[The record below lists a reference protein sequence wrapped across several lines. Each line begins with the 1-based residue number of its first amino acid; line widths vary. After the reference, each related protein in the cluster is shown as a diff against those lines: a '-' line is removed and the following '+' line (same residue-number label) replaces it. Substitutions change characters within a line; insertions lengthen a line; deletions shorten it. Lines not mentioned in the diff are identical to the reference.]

1 MEARKLWPHVRAALL
16 LFHVTAVVLAAIP
29 APEGGMQR
37 SAWKDPTVQ
46 GEFDEWYTRVR
57 QLGYRGDRARFEE
70 GLWSFAVAY
79 SKVRGKVLAPFRPY
93 YRYAGTGQGWRM
105 FVAPHRFPARLSIDL
120 HRNGTWENVYVERST
135 TATWLANVLDHDRM
149 RSATFRY
156 SWPQYG
162 KTYSQF
168 CAWIQTRA
176 RVDFPD
182 ADRLRV
188 RYFKYRTRSPEEVR
202 ANEPEDGKWILSRE
216 LPLTETQP

>member
-46 GEFDEWYTRVR
+46 GEFDEWYTRFR
-57 QLGYRGDRARFEE
+57 QLGYRGDRTTFEE

-79 SKVRGKVLAPFRPY
+79 SRVRGQVLAPFRPY

-120 HRNGTWENVYVERST
+120 HRNGAWENVYVERST
-135 TATWLANVLDHDRM
+135 TATWLAPILDHDRM

-162 KTYSQF
+162 KTYGQF
-168 CAWIQTRA
+168 CEWIQTRA

-202 ANEPEDGKWILSRE
+202 ANEPEDGK
-216 LPLTETQP
+216 